1 MRLSILV
8 CACLGALLLNAGL
21 LTAGASAATSRVA
34 IFDLRT
40 DLAQASHNSF
50 GDLRVWKN
58 RAALAKRAP
67 DATLVRCAGACSFG
81 AGWLAFKRK
90 PALASA
96 HIASARAYRLRGLT
110 WALSLELTPRGVA
123 RWTAFSRRT
132 AKSATEYGIADALV
146 LAVDG
151 SVAGQPLA
159 DQIQAKKG
167 TLRIGALD
175 RWNAVRTA
183 NALR

>member
-1 MRLSILV
+1 MRLSILA
-8 CACLGALLLNAGL
+8 CTCLGALV
-21 LTAGASAATSRVA
+21 LTAGASAAAPRVA
-34 IFDLRT
+34 LFDLRT
-40 DLAQASHNSF
+40 DVAQASHNSF

-67 DATLVRCAGACSFG
+67 EATLVRCAGSCTFG
-81 AGWLAFKRK
+81 KGWLAFKRK
-90 PALASA
+90 PALVSGD
-96 HIASARAYRLRGLT
+96 IASARAYRIRGLT
-110 WALSLELTPRGVA
+110 WALSLELTPRGIA
-123 RWTAFSRRT
+123 RWAAFTRRT

-183 NALR
+183 KALR